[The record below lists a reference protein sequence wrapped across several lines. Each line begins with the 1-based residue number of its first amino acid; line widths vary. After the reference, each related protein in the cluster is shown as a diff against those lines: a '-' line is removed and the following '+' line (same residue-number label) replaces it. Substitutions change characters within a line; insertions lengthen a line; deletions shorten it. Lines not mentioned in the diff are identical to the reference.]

1 MHEIVVIP
9 STTIQN
15 IKHNFAV
22 YNLYYEQ
29 HIKELQSKCKVSGL
43 IQINNEVMKLHPK
56 FAEL

>member
-9 STTIQN
+9 SIQQN

-22 YNLYYEQ
+22 YNPYYEQ

-43 IQINNEVMKLHPK
+43 IQINNEVMKLQPK